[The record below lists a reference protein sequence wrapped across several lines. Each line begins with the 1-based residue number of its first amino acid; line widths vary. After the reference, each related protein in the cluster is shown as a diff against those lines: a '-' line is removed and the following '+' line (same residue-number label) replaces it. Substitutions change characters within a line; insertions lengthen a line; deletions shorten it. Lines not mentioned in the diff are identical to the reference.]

1 MVERRE
7 LYESCLKK
15 LAEKGFDS
23 ADFDVSCIFSD
34 VLQERSFIKNGAPV
48 SDENAERIRSMT
60 EKYVSGYPLQYLLGK
75 WEFYGLPFYVGE
87 GVLIPRQDTE
97 TLVEFVINK
106 LGKEKDLAGVDLCA
120 GSGCI
125 AIALDK
131 KLECHITAIEKS
143 ETAFEYLEKNIRL
156 NNSGIAALRA
166 DVLDEKIS
174 SGFRDLDFIVCN
186 PPYLTKDDMEN
197 LQKQVSYE
205 PAEALFGG
213 DDGCDLYR
221 GIVRCWKRSLKA
233 GGLICFEIGM
243 GQEDEVSGIL
253 IQHGFENVRFIK
265 DYCGVYRVV
274 YGYAQAE

>member
-15 LAEKGFDS
+15 LAEKGLDS
-23 ADFDVSCIFSD
+23 ADFDVNCIFSD

-60 EKYVSGYPLQYLLGK
+60 EKYASGYPLQYLLGK

-156 NNSGIAALRA
+156 NNSDITAMRA

-174 SGFRDLDFIVCN
+174 AGFRDLDFIVCN

>member
-60 EKYVSGYPLQYLLGK
+60 EKYASGYPLQYLLGK

-97 TLVEFVINK
+97 TLVELVINK

-131 KLECHITAIEKS
+131 KIECHITAIEKS

-156 NNSGIAALRA
+156 NNSGITAMRA

-174 SGFRDLDFIVCN
+174 AGFRDLDFIVCN
-186 PPYLTKDDMEN
+186 PPYLTKDDMGI

>member
-97 TLVEFVINK
+97 TLVELVINK

-156 NNSGIAALRA
+156 NNSGITALRA

>member
-60 EKYVSGYPLQYLLGK
+60 EKYASGYPLQYLLGK

-174 SGFRDLDFIVCN
+174 SGFHDLDFIVCN

-221 GIVRCWKRSLKA
+221 GIVRCWKRSLKS

>member
-23 ADFDVSCIFSD
+23 ADFDVNCIFSD

-60 EKYVSGYPLQYLLGK
+60 EKYASGYPLQYLLGK

-97 TLVEFVINK
+97 TLVELVINK

-156 NNSGIAALRA
+156 NNSGITAMRA

-174 SGFRDLDFIVCN
+174 AEFRDLDFIVCN

-265 DYCGVYRVV
+265 DYCGVYRVA